1 MVAITDTGRNVR
13 AAVFPGRIAT
23 LNGLLI
29 AAVSDDDAEQLARL
43 LGRVS
48 EHLRATPPR
57 SARILHQ
64 QSHASR
70 VVFVEPP
77 TSERLET
84 IGAMR
89 PPNPRFAPSRQEAV
103 RVVAGGAP
111 HNRRREALLL
121 R

>member
-13 AAVFPGRIAT
+13 AAVFPGHIAT
-23 LNGLLI
+23 LNGLLF

-77 TSERLET
+77 ASER
-84 IGAMR
+84 
-89 PPNPRFAPSRQEAV
+89 
-103 RVVAGGAP
+103 
-111 HNRRREALLL
+111 
-121 R
+121 